1 MPYRR
6 KIHTKPGNAPVVI
19 ETLSEKLFSH
29 FQERKV
35 PYLVLLGG
43 ALLAIVAFFS
53 YEVVSSRTERS
64 ARDMEYAAYSEY
76 SKRNQSAGE
85 EREKH
90 IRQAADLYQK
100 LVTTYPRSGAAAW
113 GYFYL
118 GNASI
123 DLKEFDKGIEYYRK
137 ALSLP
142 AEDGKFR
149 SMVKFRLANAWLNK
163 NNRDEAMKILR
174 EMEEDKSSVFR
185 DSVSFEIGQILEKE
199 GKVSEALGRY
209 EAVVKEFP
217 WSPVFTEANARIA
230 NLKGSLASPS
240 PVSPGTAPEVPSK
253 K

>member
-6 KIHTKPGNAPVVI
+6 KIHTKTDNAPVVL
-19 ETLSEKLFSH
+19 ETLSEKFFLH
-29 FQERKV
+29 FQERKT

-43 ALLAIVAFFS
+43 VLLAITAFFS

-64 ARDMEYAAYSEY
+64 ARDMEYAAYFEY
-76 SKRNQSAGE
+76 SKRNQSAGG

-90 IRQAADLYQK
+90 IRQAVELYQK
-100 LVTTYPRSGAAAW
+100 LVTTYPRSGAATW

-118 GNASI
+118 GNAAM

-142 AEDGKFR
+142 AEDGKFKSLVR
-149 SMVKFRLANAWLNK
+149 LRLANAWLNK

-174 EMEEDKSSVFR
+174 EMEEDKTTVFR

-217 WSPVFTEANARIA
+217 WSPVIAEANARIS
-230 NLKGSLASPS
+230 NLKGNTVSPS
-240 PVSPGTAPEVPSK
+240 PVSPGTAPAIPLK